1 MSETE
6 NSNSPNGETSQP
18 KKKKGKLFL
27 MIGLVV
33 VLIAGGGGGFYL
45 WSKSRAADENA
56 ESKTKGKSD
65 SKKKKN
71 ADEES
76 GESDSAETDLP
87 DDADVKHVFELQP
100 FIVNLS
106 DVDSARYLRMTV
118 SLGVGEE
125 GGEKPDPLF
134 LTRVKNAMLTVLTT
148 KKSEDVLS
156 VEGKTKLRQELLKAA
171 QAASE
176 KPRVEAIYIT
186 DFIVQL

>member
-1 MSETE
+1 MSETG
-6 NSNSPNGETSQP
+6 NSNTPNEETNKP

-27 MIGLVV
+27 IVGLVV
-33 VLIAGGGGGFYL
+33 FLIAGGAGGYYF
-45 WSKSRAADENA
+45 WSKSRATDEKA
-56 ESKTKGKSD
+56 ESKTKDKTD
-65 SKKKKN
+65 SKKN
-71 ADEES
+71 S
-76 GESDSAETDLP
+76 GEAENSDSSETDLP
-87 DDADVKHVFELQP
+87 DDANVKQVVELQP

-106 DVDSARYLRMTV
+106 DVESARYLRMSV
-118 SLGVGEE
+118 SLGIGDEGE
-125 GGEKPDPLF
+125 EKPDPLF

-176 KPRVEAIYIT
+176 KPHVEAIYIT